1 MGRNSAIILLSS
13 VAALVVL
20 GLIMLSSTS
29 VWSEE
34 MRGADDPYKLVKK
47 QLLWLCLGSLGAWL
61 LSLLDYAKLQ
71 DLWPWLL
78 GGACLLLCCCY
89 VDFLKVVRN
98 GEARW
103 IQFPGLPVIQP
114 SEIAKPIVIL
124 ALASWFA
131 RYQAEAKTFVRGYLV
146 PGVMLGVP
154 ALLILF
160 EKDLGTTLVIGM
172 VGMAVLFVAG
182 TRIWLLLATGGA
194 AVMGLWTFI
203 QQDPIRLRRIT
214 AFMNMDDPEIRLG
227 DGWHTFR
234 ALEAFSNGGVFGT
247 GLGYGAEKHGALP
260 YAHTDFIFAALG
272 EELGLVCTLLTV
284 TAFVLIAIAGLAISL
299 FAREF
304 FGKVLAAGI
313 TMIVV
318 VPGILNMGV
327 VTGSLPVTGLP
338 LPFLSYGGSSLV
350 FTMCSIGLLM
360 SIHRRAVFVDATAMP
375 RTKERKFALK
385 L

>member
-1 MGRNSAIILLSS
+1 MGRNSAIILLSA

-34 MRGADDPYKLVKK
+34 MRGAADPYALVKK

-61 LSLLDYAKLQ
+61 LSLLDYGKLQ
-71 DLWPWLL
+71 DIWPYLL
-78 GGACLLLCCCY
+78 GGACVLLCFCY
-89 VDFLKVVRN
+89 VPGISVEVHGESRWVR
-98 GEARW
+98 
-103 IQFPGLPVIQP
+103 FPGMPVLQP
-114 SEIAKPIVIL
+114 SELAKPIVIL
-124 ALASWFA
+124 SLAAWFA
-131 RYQAEAKTFVRGYLV
+131 RYQAEARSFVRGYFV
-146 PGVMLGVP
+146 PGVLLGVP

-160 EKDLGTTLVIGM
+160 ERDLGTTLVLGT

-182 TRIWLLLATGGA
+182 TRIWLLILTAGGA
-194 AVMGLWTFI
+194 VGSLWFFV
-203 QQDPIRLRRIT
+203 QQDPVRLRRIT
-214 AFMNMDDPEIRLG
+214 AFQNMDDPEVRLG
-227 DGWHTFR
+227 DGWHTYR
-234 ALEAFSNGGVFGT
+234 ALEAFSNGGTFGT

-260 YAHTDFIFAALG
+260 FAHTDFIFAALG
-272 EELGLVCTLLTV
+272 EELGLVCTLITV
-284 TAFVLIAIAGLAISL
+284 LAFVLITIAGLAIAL
-299 FAREF
+299 YAREF
-304 FGKVLAAGI
+304 FGKILAAGI

-350 FTMCSIGLLM
+350 FTMCSVGLLM
-360 SIHRRAVFVDATAMP
+360 SIHRRAVFVDATSMP
-375 RTKERKFALK
+375 RIKERKFALK

>member
-1 MGRNSAIILLSS
+1 MARNSAIILLSA

-34 MRGADDPYKLVKK
+34 MRGAADPYALVKK

-61 LSLLDYAKLQ
+61 LSLLDYGKLQ
-71 DLWPWLL
+71 DIWPYLL
-78 GGACLLLCCCY
+78 GGACVLLCFCY
-89 VDFLKVVRN
+89 VPGISVEVHGESRWVR
-98 GEARW
+98 
-103 IQFPGLPVIQP
+103 FPGMPVLQP
-114 SEIAKPIVIL
+114 SELAKPIVIL
-124 ALASWFA
+124 SLAAWFA
-131 RYQAEAKTFVRGYLV
+131 RYQAEARSFVRGYFV
-146 PGVMLGVP
+146 PGVLLGVP

-160 EKDLGTTLVIGM
+160 ERDLGTTLVLGT

-182 TRIWLLLATGGA
+182 TRIWLLILTAGGA
-194 AVMGLWTFI
+194 VGSLWFFV
-203 QQDPIRLRRIT
+203 QQDPVRLRRIT
-214 AFMNMDDPEIRLG
+214 AFQNMDDPEVRLG
-227 DGWHTFR
+227 DGWHTYR
-234 ALEAFSNGGVFGT
+234 ALEAFSNGGTFGT

-260 YAHTDFIFAALG
+260 FAHTDFIFAALG
-272 EELGLVCTLLTV
+272 EELGLVCTLITV
-284 TAFVLIAIAGLAISL
+284 LAFVLITIAGLAIAL
-299 FAREF
+299 YAREF
-304 FGKVLAAGI
+304 FGKILAAGI

-350 FTMCSIGLLM
+350 FTMCSVGLLM
-360 SIHRRAVFVDATAMP
+360 SIHRRAVFVDATSMP
-375 RTKERKFALK
+375 RIKERKFALK

>member
-1 MGRNSAIILLSS
+1 MARNSAIILLSA

-34 MRGADDPYKLVKK
+34 MRGAADPYALVKK

-61 LSLLDYAKLQ
+61 LSLLDYGKLQ
-71 DLWPWLL
+71 DIWPYLL
-78 GGACLLLCCCY
+78 GGAGVLLCFCY
-89 VDFLKVVRN
+89 VPGISVEVHGESRWVR
-98 GEARW
+98 
-103 IQFPGLPVIQP
+103 FPGMPVLQP
-114 SEIAKPIVIL
+114 SELAKPIVIL
-124 ALASWFA
+124 SLAAWFA
-131 RYQAEAKTFVRGYLV
+131 RYQAEARSFVRGYFV
-146 PGVMLGVP
+146 PGVLLGVP

-160 EKDLGTTLVIGM
+160 ERDLGTTLVLGT

-182 TRIWLLLATGGA
+182 TRIWLLILTAGGA
-194 AVMGLWTFI
+194 VGSLWFFV
-203 QQDPIRLRRIT
+203 QQDPVRLRRIT
-214 AFMNMDDPEIRLG
+214 AFQNMDDPEVRLG
-227 DGWHTFR
+227 DGWHTYR
-234 ALEAFSNGGVFGT
+234 ALEAFSNGGTFGT

-260 YAHTDFIFAALG
+260 FAHTDFIFAALG
-272 EELGLVCTLLTV
+272 EELGLVCTLITV
-284 TAFVLIAIAGLAISL
+284 LAFVLITIAGLAIAL
-299 FAREF
+299 YAREF
-304 FGKVLAAGI
+304 FGKILAAGI

-350 FTMCSIGLLM
+350 FTMCSVGLLM
-360 SIHRRAVFVDATAMP
+360 SIHRRAVFVDATSMP
-375 RTKERKFALK
+375 RIKERKFALK

>member
-34 MRGADDPYKLVKK
+34 MRGAADPYILVKK
-47 QLLWLCLGSLGAWL
+47 QMLWLLLGSLGAWA
-61 LSLLDYAKLQ
+61 LSLFDYGKLQ
-71 DLWPWLL
+71 EAWPYLL
-78 GGACLLLCCCY
+78 GGACLLLTFCY
-89 VDFLKVVRN
+89 VPALNEVRN

-103 IQFPGLPVIQP
+103 IRFPGFPVIQP

-124 ALASWFA
+124 SLAAWFA
-131 RYQAEAKTFVRGYLV
+131 RYQAEAKTFYRGFLI
-146 PGVMLGVP
+146 PGVILGVP

-160 EKDLGTTLVIGM
+160 EKDLGTTLVLGV

-182 TRIWLLLATGGA
+182 TRIWLLLLTGGT

-214 AFMNMDDPEIRLG
+214 AFMNMDDPEVRMG

-260 YAHTDFIFAALG
+260 FAHTDFIFAALG
-272 EELGLVCTLLTV
+272 EELGLVSTLVTV
-284 TAFVLIAIAGLAISL
+284 SAFVLIAIAGLAISL
-299 FAREF
+299 YAREF
-304 FGKVLAAGI
+304 FGKILAAGV
-313 TMIVV
+313 TMVIV
-318 VPGILNMGV
+318 VPGVLNMGV

-350 FTMCSIGLLM
+350 FTMCSVGLLM
-360 SIHRRAVFVDATAMP
+360 SIHRRAVFEDVAEMSH
-375 RTKERKFALK
+375 TKERKFALK

>member
-1 MGRNSAIILLSS
+1 MGRNSAIILLSA

-20 GLIMLSSTS
+20 GLVMLSSTS
-29 VWSEE
+29 VWSDE
-34 MRGADDPYKLVKK
+34 MSRASDPYMLVKK

-61 LSLLDYAKLQ
+61 LSLLDYTKLQ
-71 DLWPWLL
+71 AAWPYLL
-78 GGACLLLCCCY
+78 GGACVLLAFCY
-89 VDFLKVVRN
+89 VPGIAIEVH
-98 GEARW
+98 GETRW
-103 IQFPGLPVIQP
+103 IRFPGMPVLQP
-114 SEIAKPIVIL
+114 SEFAKPVVVLSL
-124 ALASWFA
+124 AAWFA
-131 RYQAEAKTFVRGYLV
+131 RYQAEARSFFKGYLL
-146 PGVMLGVP
+146 PGILLGVP

-160 EKDLGTTLVIGM
+160 ERDLGTTLVLGT

-182 TRIWLLLATGGA
+182 TRIWLLLLTAGGA
-194 AVMGLWTFI
+194 VSGLWMFI
-203 QQDPIRLRRIT
+203 KQDPVRLARIT
-214 AFMNMDDPEIRLG
+214 AFMNMDDLEVRRG
-227 DGWHTFR
+227 DGYQTYR
-234 ALEAFSNGGVFGT
+234 ALEAFHNGGTFGT

-260 YAHTDFIFAALG
+260 FAHTDFIFAALG

-284 TAFVLIAIAGLAISL
+284 TAFVLIAVAGLAISL

-360 SIHRRAVFVDATAMP
+360 SVHRRAVFVDSTAMP

>member
-1 MGRNSAIILLSS
+1 MARNSAIILLSA

-34 MRGADDPYKLVKK
+34 MRGAADPYALVKK

-61 LSLLDYAKLQ
+61 LSLLDYGKLQ
-71 DLWPWLL
+71 DIWPYLL
-78 GGACLLLCCCY
+78 GGACVLLCFCY
-89 VDFLKVVRN
+89 VPGISVEVHGESRWVR
-98 GEARW
+98 
-103 IQFPGLPVIQP
+103 FPGMPVLQP
-114 SEIAKPIVIL
+114 SELAKPIVIL
-124 ALASWFA
+124 SLAAWFA
-131 RYQAEAKTFVRGYLV
+131 RYQAEARSLVRGFFV
-146 PGVMLGVP
+146 PGVLLGVP

-160 EKDLGTTLVIGM
+160 ERDLGTTLVLGT

-182 TRIWLLLATGGA
+182 TRIWLLILTAGGA
-194 AVMGLWTFI
+194 VGSLWFFV
-203 QQDPIRLRRIT
+203 QQDPVRLRRIT
-214 AFMNMDDPEIRLG
+214 AFQNMDDPEVRLG
-227 DGWHTFR
+227 DGWHTYR
-234 ALEAFSNGGVFGT
+234 ALEAFSNGGTFGT

-260 YAHTDFIFAALG
+260 FAHTDFIFAALG
-272 EELGLVCTLLTV
+272 EELGLVCTLITV
-284 TAFVLIAIAGLAISL
+284 LAFVLITIAGLAIAL
-299 FAREF
+299 YAREF
-304 FGKVLAAGI
+304 FGKILAAGI

-350 FTMCSIGLLM
+350 FTMCSVGLLM
-360 SIHRRAVFVDATAMP
+360 SIHRRAVFVDATSMP

>member
-1 MGRNSAIILLSS
+1 MVRNSAIILVSA
-13 VAALVVL
+13 VAVLVVL
-20 GLIMLSSTS
+20 GLVMLSSTS
-29 VWSEE
+29 VWSTE
-34 MRGADDPYKLVKK
+34 MRGAVDPYALVKK

-61 LSLLDYAKLQ
+61 LSFLDYVKLQ
-71 DLWPWLL
+71 AIWPYLL
-78 GGACLLLCCCY
+78 GGACVLLCFCY
-89 VDFLKVVRN
+89 VPGVAVEVHGESRWVR
-98 GEARW
+98 
-103 IQFPGLPVIQP
+103 FPGFPVLQP
-114 SEIAKPIVIL
+114 SELAKPIVIVSL
-124 ALASWFA
+124 AAWFA
-131 RYQAEAKTFVRGYLV
+131 RYQAEARSFVKGFLI
-146 PGVMLGVP
+146 PGMVLGVP

-160 EKDLGTTLVIGM
+160 ERDLGTTLVLGV

-182 TRIWLLLATGGA
+182 TRIWLLLITAGGA
-194 AVMGLWTFI
+194 VSGLWMFI
-203 QQDPIRLRRIT
+203 QQDPVRLRRIT
-214 AFMNMDDPEIRLG
+214 AFMNMDDPKVREG

-234 ALEAFSNGGVFGT
+234 ALEAFTNGGTYGT
-247 GLGYGAEKHGALP
+247 GLGYGAEKHGTLP
-260 YAHTDFIFAALG
+260 FAHTDFIFAALG

-284 TAFVLIAIAGLAISL
+284 LAFVLIAIAGLAISL

-360 SIHRRAVFVDATAMP
+360 SVYRRAVFVDATAMP
-375 RTKERKFALK
+375 QIKERKFALK

>member
-1 MGRNSAIILLSS
+1 MGRNSAIILLSA
-13 VAALVVL
+13 VATLVVL

-34 MRGADDPYKLVKK
+34 MRGAEDPYALVKK
-47 QLLWLCLGSLGAWL
+47 QLLWLCLGSLGAWA
-61 LSLLDYAKLQ
+61 LSLLDYSKLQ
-71 DLWPWLL
+71 DAWPYLL
-78 GGACLLLCCCY
+78 GGACVLLCFCY
-89 VDFLKVVRN
+89 VPGISVEVH
-98 GEARW
+98 GESRW
-103 IQFPGLPVIQP
+103 IRFPGMPVLQP
-114 SEIAKPIVIL
+114 SELAKPVVIISL
-124 ALASWFA
+124 AAWFA
-131 RYQAEAKTFVRGYLV
+131 RYQAEARSFFKGYLI
-146 PGVMLGVP
+146 PGIFLGVP
-154 ALLILF
+154 AMLILF
-160 EKDLGTTLVIGM
+160 ERDLGTTLVLGT

-182 TRIWLLLATGGA
+182 TRIWLLLLTGGS
-194 AVMGLWTFI
+194 AVFGLWTFV

-214 AFMNMDDPEIRLG
+214 AFMNMDDPEVRLG
-227 DGWHTFR
+227 DGWHTYR
-234 ALEAFSNGGVFGT
+234 ALEAFSNGGTFGT

-260 YAHTDFIFAALG
+260 FAHTDFIFAALG
-272 EELGLVCTLLTV
+272 EELGLICTLITV
-284 TAFVLIAIAGLAISL
+284 SAFVLIAVAGLAISL
-299 FAREF
+299 YAREF

-313 TMIVV
+313 TMVVV

-360 SIHRRAVFVDATAMP
+360 SIQRRAVFVDATAMP

>member
-34 MRGADDPYKLVKK
+34 MRGAADPYILVKK
-47 QLLWLCLGSLGAWL
+47 QMLWLLLGSLGAWA
-61 LSLLDYAKLQ
+61 LSLFDYGKLQ
-71 DLWPWLL
+71 EAWPYLL
-78 GGACLLLCCCY
+78 GGACLLLTFCY
-89 VDFLKVVRN
+89 VPALNEVRN

-103 IQFPGLPVIQP
+103 IRFPGFPVIQP

-124 ALASWFA
+124 SLAAWFA
-131 RYQAEAKTFVRGYLV
+131 RYQAEAKTFYRGFLI
-146 PGVMLGVP
+146 PGVILGVP
-154 ALLILF
+154 AVLILF
-160 EKDLGTTLVIGM
+160 EKDLGTTLVLGV

-182 TRIWLLLATGGA
+182 TRIWLLLLTGGT

-214 AFMNMDDPEIRLG
+214 AFMNMDDPEVRMG

-260 YAHTDFIFAALG
+260 FAHTDFIFAALG
-272 EELGLVCTLLTV
+272 EELGLVSTLVTV
-284 TAFVLIAIAGLAISL
+284 SAFVLIAIAGLAISL
-299 FAREF
+299 YAREF
-304 FGKVLAAGI
+304 FGKILAAGV
-313 TMIVV
+313 TMVIV
-318 VPGILNMGV
+318 VPGVLNMGV

-350 FTMCSIGLLM
+350 FTMCSVGLLM
-360 SIHRRAVFVDATAMP
+360 SIHRRAVFEDVAEMSH
-375 RTKERKFALK
+375 TKERKFALK

>member
-29 VWSEE
+29 VWSVE
-34 MRGADDPYKLVKK
+34 MRGAVDPYVLVKK
-47 QLLWLCLGSLGAWL
+47 QLLWLCVGSLGAWV
-61 LSLLDYAKLQ
+61 LSLIDYGKLQ
-71 DLWPWLL
+71 DVWPWLL
-78 GGACLLLCCCY
+78 GGACVLLCFCY
-89 VDFLKVVRN
+89 VPGVSVEVH
-98 GEARW
+98 GESRW
-103 IQFPGLPVIQP
+103 IRFPGLPVLQP
-114 SEIAKPIVIL
+114 SELTKPIVIL
-124 ALASWFA
+124 TLAAWFA
-131 RYQAEAKTFVRGYLV
+131 RYQAEARSLV
-146 PGVMLGVP
+146 KGFLIPGMLLGVP

-160 EKDLGTTLVIGM
+160 ERDLGTTLVLGT
-172 VGMAVLFVAG
+172 VGVAVLFVAG
-182 TRIWLLLATGGA
+182 TRIWLLLMTSGGA
-194 AVMGLWTFI
+194 VAGLWAFV
-203 QQDPIRLRRIT
+203 QNDPVRLRRMT
-214 AFMNMDDPEIRLG
+214 AFMNMDDPEVRLG

-247 GLGYGAEKHGALP
+247 GLGYGAEKHGHLP
-260 YAHTDFIFAALG
+260 FAHTDFIFAALG

-299 FAREF
+299 YAREF
-304 FGKVLAAGI
+304 FGKILAAGI

-350 FTMCSIGLLM
+350 FTMWSIGLLM
-360 SIHRRAVFVDATAMP
+360 SVHRRAVFVDATAMP
-375 RTKERKFALK
+375 STRERKFALK

>member
-1 MGRNSAIILLSS
+1 MARNSAIILLSA

-34 MRGADDPYKLVKK
+34 MRGAADPYALVKK

-61 LSLLDYAKLQ
+61 LSLLDYGKLQ
-71 DLWPWLL
+71 DIWPYLL
-78 GGACLLLCCCY
+78 GGSCVLLCFCY
-89 VDFLKVVRN
+89 VPGISVEVHGESRWVR
-98 GEARW
+98 
-103 IQFPGLPVIQP
+103 FPGMPVLQP
-114 SEIAKPIVIL
+114 SELAKPIVIL
-124 ALASWFA
+124 SLAAWFA
-131 RYQAEAKTFVRGYLV
+131 RYQAEARSFVRGYFV
-146 PGVMLGVP
+146 PGVLLGVP

-160 EKDLGTTLVIGM
+160 ERDLGTTLVLGT

-182 TRIWLLLATGGA
+182 TRIWLLILTAGGA
-194 AVMGLWTFI
+194 VGSLWFFV
-203 QQDPIRLRRIT
+203 QQDPVRLRRIT
-214 AFMNMDDPEIRLG
+214 AFQNMDDPEVRLG
-227 DGWHTFR
+227 DGWHTYR
-234 ALEAFSNGGVFGT
+234 ALEAFSNGGTFGT

-260 YAHTDFIFAALG
+260 FAHTDFIFAALG
-272 EELGLVCTLLTV
+272 EELGLVCTLITV
-284 TAFVLIAIAGLAISL
+284 LAFVLITIAGLAIAL
-299 FAREF
+299 YAREF
-304 FGKVLAAGI
+304 FGKILAAGI

-350 FTMCSIGLLM
+350 FTMCSVGLLM
-360 SIHRRAVFVDATAMP
+360 SIHRRAVFVDATSMP
-375 RTKERKFALK
+375 RIKERKFALK